1 LEITTEKNHR
11 TDSIT
16 LEIDYVILNS
26 AKTAL
31 FSLREHKPQTVQMVD
46 KLIILTQIKEIGVS
60 FIDDKPKEILFLR
73 VDHLQLENLLNIDSL
88 DLIDILLIVNDVQ
101 LDFQL
106 KQSNKVCLLTRRDI
120 KKSKYSTFSFWG
132 ESQVKPFLKLMV
144 NIFSH
149 ANTEII
155 NVRGKASKLIC
166 NLEGHAISRLLA
178 LISLVSNIFV
188 QASHVFFTAPAPPV
202 DPHRNLVPKFR
213 RFNLHFKPLEID
225 LYLSSLPEL
234 ISAFSN
240 DYTFKII
247 SMIFSDCCFFPL
259 RFREFSS
266 DSVSSSYQEPCF
278 ERTKHQ
284 GNHHQPLHV
293 SVWNLSDRLHFQ
305 HQTLRKSC
313 QNICQPSR
321 SAHKRLQR

>member
-16 LEIDYVILNS
+16 LEIDYVVLHS
-26 AKTAL
+26 VKTAL
-31 FSLREHKPQTVQMVD
+31 FSLREHKPPEAQIVD
-46 KLIILTQIKEIGVS
+46 KLIVLTQINEIGIS

-73 VDHLQLENLLNIDSL
+73 VDHLLLEKLMNIDSL
-88 DLIDILLIVNDVQ
+88 ALIDILLVINDVQ

-106 KQSNKVCLLTRRDI
+106 RQPNKVCLLTKRDL
-120 KKSKYSTFSFWG
+120 KKKKFGNFTFWG
-132 ESQVKPFLKLMV
+132 ESQVKPFLKLMINV
-144 NIFSH
+144 FSH

-155 NVRGKASKLIC
+155 NIRGKASKLIC

-178 LISLVSNIFV
+178 LMSLVSNIFV
-188 QASHVFFTAPAPPV
+188 QASHVFFTPPSSAV
-202 DPHRNLVPKFR
+202 EPQRNLSAKFR

-247 SMIFSDCCFFPL
+247 SMIFSDCCYFPL

-266 DSVSSSYQEPCF
+266 DSVGSS
-278 ERTKHQ
+278 H
-284 GNHHQPLHV
+284 
-293 SVWNLSDRLHFQ
+293 
-305 HQTLRKSC
+305 
-313 QNICQPSR
+313 
-321 SAHKRLQR
+321 